1 MRNLLPFNPMLL
13 HTNFSLRSPQMWFT
27 LLLTLFLGST
37 SLRAQ
42 VQVEQHADT
51 TAILIG
57 EQIRLR
63 LTCTLPQSQR
73 AAFPAP
79 QPGDTLIKGVEF
91 LSTTPTDTVK
101 EKNSGMMKLTKY
113 YFINSFDSALY
124 VLPPL
129 PVEVN
134 GKKYFAKKNIGL
146 KVSTVPVD
154 TVHVDRFPGPH
165 DVADAPFSWT
175 WRIPAKMGLTW
186 LLFFCFLACV
196 IRLTNPRMWVKKV
209 VIYPP
214 LPPHVQAL
222 NAFQALRG
230 EVVSDVK
237 AFYMKLTDAL
247 RTYLQDRLAVTA
259 HEKTTAEICEELQ
272 ALPQIKSVEEVK
284 EILTTADLAKFAK
297 LKVTDTVMQH
307 NLEQA
312 EHFVAETKPEVE
324 PDLRPRVEFR
334 TLSEKR
340 QSQIRLAL
348 RIASVLL
355 LVGSLTAAAFTW
367 IDVWE
372 CFL

>member
-91 LSTTPTDTVK
+91 VSTTPTDTVK
-101 EKNSGMMKLTKY
+101 ETNSGMMKLTKY
-113 YFINSFDSALY
+113 YFITSFDSALY

-154 TVHVDRFPGPH
+154 TVHVDRFP
-165 DVADAPFSWT
+165 VLTT
-175 WRIPAKMGLTW
+175 WRTLLSVGLG
-186 LLFFCFLACV
+186 
-196 IRLTNPRMWVKKV
+196 
-209 VIYPP
+209 
-214 LPPHVQAL
+214 
-222 NAFQALRG
+222 AF
-230 EVVSDVK
+230 
-237 AFYMKLTDAL
+237 
-247 RTYLQDRLAVTA
+247 
-259 HEKTTAEICEELQ
+259 
-272 ALPQIKSVEEVK
+272 PQRW
-284 EILTTADLAKFAK
+284 D
-297 LKVTDTVMQH
+297 
-307 NLEQA
+307 
-312 EHFVAETKPEVE
+312 
-324 PDLRPRVEFR
+324 
-334 TLSEKR
+334 
-340 QSQIRLAL
+340 
-348 RIASVLL
+348 
-355 LVGSLTAAAFTW
+355 
-367 IDVWE
+367 
-372 CFL
+372 